1 MEENTANG
9 EATPV
14 PVVLPRPSPLA
25 AERCIRALLPD
36 VDWLLRYLESKGGWF
51 HFPPQLTGLIQNLRI
66 QSYVELYRSEQAIAG
81 AFLNALMEPNQIK
94 EFESEL
100 AGMTPEELNREVSE
114 LLVEMVEGD
123 EWELI
128 PKSDAE
134 IKAAKDAF
142 ERLGSDEKARATRSA
157 QWTYAA
163 FVAMFFNH
171 LSVMIHGVKL
181 TRLVPSAI
189 AGDDDAFLRAIQID
203 RSLLVAHP
211 YFRDRFTRAQADG
224 ASEFLAELGNVLA
237 RPLLRGRLRY
247 RPLWASFAMLDAMN
261 LLDGA
266 LTVRQLLDL
275 LDGAGLDRWQNRGCV
290 PRSGVA
296 ARREVTGFRLVASIK
311 RRRVP
316 VA

>member
-1 MEENTANG
+1 MNESTESG
-9 EATPV
+9 EHDRRVAT
-14 PVVLPRPSPLA
+14 VLPRPSPQA
-25 AERCIRALLPD
+25 AERCIRAMLPD

-51 HFPPQLTGLIQNLRI
+51 HFPPQLTLLIQNLRI
-66 QSYVELYRSEQAIAG
+66 QNYVELYRSEQAIAA
-81 AFLNALMEPNQIK
+81 AFLNALMDPEEIR

-100 AGMTPEELNREVSE
+100 ATITPEELNNEVSE

-134 IKAAKDAF
+134 MAAAREAF
-142 ERLGSDEKARATRSA
+142 ERLTESEKARAIRCA

-163 FVAMFFNH
+163 FIAMLFNH

-181 TRLVPSAI
+181 TRLVPSAL
-189 AGDDDAFLRAIQID
+189 AGDDDAFLKAVQID

-211 YFRDRFTRAQADG
+211 YFRDRFARAQADG
-224 ASEFLAELGNVLA
+224 ASEFCAELGNVVA

-266 LTVRQLLDL
+266 LTVRQLLDV
-275 LDGAGLDRWQNRGCV
+275 LDGAGLDRWQNRIEDEGYLAK
-290 PRSGVA
+290 RLREY
-296 ARREVTGFRLVASIK
+296 RRLRTRFLV
-311 RRRVP
+311 
-316 VA
+316 